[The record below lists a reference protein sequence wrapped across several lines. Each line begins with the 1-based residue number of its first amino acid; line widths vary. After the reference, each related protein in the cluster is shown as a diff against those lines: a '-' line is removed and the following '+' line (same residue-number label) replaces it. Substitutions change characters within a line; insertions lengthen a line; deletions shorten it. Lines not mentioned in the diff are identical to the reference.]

1 MSEIRT
7 LQFIGINNEL
17 GVQTPSE
24 KNTKSLIHVEGLH
37 EVRARA
43 EYVRQLASGQHEDGR
58 TFRHHTANNANER
71 AQRLESPSDD
81 DDANELAPF
90 FSEVF
95 SKNRPVGVGAKAM
108 VVVVW
113 TAEGLALDA
122 ESTAVNVAL
131 YSHVCE
137 DSCAVGRSQ

>member
-1 MSEIRT
+1 MGRDSTSCHIE
-7 LQFIGINNEL
+7 
-17 GVQTPSE
+17 
-24 KNTKSLIHVEGLH
+24 
-37 EVRARA
+37 ARA
-43 EYVRQLASGQHEDGR
+43 QYIRQLASEQHQDGR
-58 TFRHHTANNANER
+58 TFGHHTANNPNER
-71 AQRLESPSDD
+71 AQRLESPSDE
-81 DDANELAPF
+81 ANELAPF